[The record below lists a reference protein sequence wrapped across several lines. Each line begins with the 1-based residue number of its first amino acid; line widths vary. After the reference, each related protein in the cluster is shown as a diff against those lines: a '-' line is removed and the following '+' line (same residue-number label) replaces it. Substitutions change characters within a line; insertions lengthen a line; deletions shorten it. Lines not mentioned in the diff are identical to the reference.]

1 MVGALHGN
9 EHSKCEGVGSSIGAN
24 PASGVLCL
32 IAQIQKWTCR
42 KVTAKWQHRM
52 DTTVFICSENIAYI
66 NLVINRRDLTF

>member
-42 KVTAKWQHRM
+42 KVTAK
-52 DTTVFICSENIAYI
+52 
-66 NLVINRRDLTF
+66 